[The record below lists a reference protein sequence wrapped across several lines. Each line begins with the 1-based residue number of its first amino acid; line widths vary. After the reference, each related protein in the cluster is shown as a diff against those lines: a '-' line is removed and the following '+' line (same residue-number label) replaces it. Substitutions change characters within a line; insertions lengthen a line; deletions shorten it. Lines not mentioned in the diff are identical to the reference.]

1 LSLAAAFV
9 LARNGRLDRPTALLG
24 MVAGGS
30 AAVVAAADDEGVDAD
45 ARVVAVLQYLRV
57 VLVALTTPLVAAA
70 LAHGAKAHLPLPD
83 HPGLPDDA
91 TGAAMV
97 LAVAVAGI
105 WLGRLV
111 RLPAAALAGPLILA
125 TGLGWAG
132 LLPDAPV
139 PAAVAPVALAI
150 IGLEIGMRFDVST
163 LRSLG
168 EMAPAVATVTAVVI
182 VSCALVGWL
191 LSRATAIPLLEA
203 YLMTTPGGINTVLAV
218 SVGLPDVNLALV
230 TLAQIARLLAMVIVM
245 PVLVRRL
252 AVRV

>member
-1 LSLAAAFV
+1 
-9 LARNGRLDRPTALLG
+9 
-24 MVAGGS
+24 
-30 AAVVAAADDEGVDAD
+30 
-45 ARVVAVLQYLRV
+45 V

-168 EMAPAVATVTAVVI
+168 GMAPAVATVTAALI
-182 VSCALVGWL
+182 ISCALVGWV
-191 LSRATAIPLLEA
+191 LSRVTGVSLVEA
-203 YLMTTPGGINTVLAV
+203 YLMTTPGGINAVMATAV
-218 SVGLPDVNLALV
+218 SLPHVDLALV
-230 TLAQIARLLAMVIVM
+230 TLAQIIRLLAMVIVM
-245 PVLVRRL
+245 PALVRRL
-252 AVRV
+252 MVRGSRSTSSTSAAGGALRRSST